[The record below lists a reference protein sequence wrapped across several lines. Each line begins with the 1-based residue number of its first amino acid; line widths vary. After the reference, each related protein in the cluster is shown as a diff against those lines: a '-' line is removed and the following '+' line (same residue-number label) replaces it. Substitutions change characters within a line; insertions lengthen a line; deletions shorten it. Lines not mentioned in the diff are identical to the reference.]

1 MMKIKIITFFII
13 VSGLFMAA
21 DLSAQ
26 KLPAMAS
33 DPAVKSGKL
42 PNGMTYY
49 VAVNASSKGHA
60 DFALVQKTGTGTV
73 QDSLSGHP
81 VVLAKDAL
89 AYLMKA
95 M

>member
-42 PNGMTYY
+42 PNGMTY
-49 VAVNASSKGHA
+49 
-60 DFALVQKTGTGTV
+60 
-73 QDSLSGHP
+73 
-81 VVLAKDAL
+81 
-89 AYLMKA
+89 
-95 M
+95 